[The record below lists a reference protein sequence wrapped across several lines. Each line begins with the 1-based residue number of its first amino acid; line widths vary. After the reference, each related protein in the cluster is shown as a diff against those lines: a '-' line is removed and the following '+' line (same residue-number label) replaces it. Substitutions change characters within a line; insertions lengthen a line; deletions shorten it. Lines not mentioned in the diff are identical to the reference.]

1 MRHTIRTALIA
12 LCATT
17 AAVGP
22 AFAHAH
28 LRSAAPAV
36 DSTVEAAPSE
46 VAITYSEGVEPKFS
60 TIEVDDAAGK
70 RVDKQNPHT
79 AASDNKVLA
88 VGLPSLS
95 PGTYKVIWHAT
106 AVDTHKTEGT
116 FTFTIKP

>member
-1 MRHTIRTALIA
+1 MRHTLQITFVA
-12 LCATT
+12 LCVT
-17 AAVGP
+17 AAATP

-36 DSTVEAAPSE
+36 DSTVTASPPE

-70 RVDKQNPHT
+70 RVDKQDPHT
-79 AASDNKVLA
+79 APHNNKVFS
-88 VGLPSLS
+88 VGLPTLA

-116 FTFTIKP
+116 FTFTVKP